1 MGDGSISMI
10 AQTIQLAVTPVFLLV
25 AIGSLLNVFTGRLA
39 RIVDRVRMLED
50 DVLTAEEARR
60 REEIGE
66 LSVLSRR
73 MSLCQWAIAMC
84 TLSAVLV
91 CLMVMVLFAAATA
104 ALDFTWPV
112 TVLFVM
118 VTAALTLGL
127 SLFFIEVSVATRT
140 VQVREEYV
148 KSARKRRDR

>member
-39 RIVDRVRMLED
+39 RIVDRVRTLED
-50 DVLTAEEARR
+50 DVPTAEEARR

-73 MSLCQWAIAMC
+73 MGLCQWAIAMC

-127 SLFFIEVSVATRT
+127 SLFFIEVSVATRV

>member
-50 DVLTAEEARR
+50 DVPTAEEARR

-73 MSLCQWAIAMC
+73 MGLCQWAIAMC

-112 TVLFVM
+112 SLLFVL

-127 SLFFIEVSVATRT
+127 GLFFIEVSVATRT
-140 VQVREEYV
+140 VQVRKEYV
-148 KSARKRRDR
+148 TSARKRNDN